1 MAVGMIV
8 DQSLAQPENT
18 VKAEGASQS
27 IFDFVLCKLR
37 ISVGIEQALFGRYDQ
52 PRTVSVDRTAF
63 QDPVRDLERQAGIRS
78 QFCADRLIAFH

>member
-1 MAVGMIV
+1 MAVGVIV
-8 DQSLAQPENT
+8 DQSLTQPENT
-18 VKAEGASQS
+18 VKAEVASQS
-27 IFDFVLCKLR
+27 LFDFVLCKLR

-63 QDPVRDLERQAGIRS
+63 QDPVRDLERQAGIHS